1 MKPKTEIGSVEQ
13 QPLLCSKCG
22 GKIRV
27 RPPFN
32 FGSLETKS
40 SITRANRKLFR
51 AVLTGLVSKEIGN
64 CLAVILRNQA
74 TIICPVKT
82 IEVPKSNQDADANIQ
97 VDKIK
102 SAESV
107 KNLSPE
113 EKELLAKYIRDR
125 KPIPQPA
132 S

>member
-1 MKPKTEIGSVEQ
+1 MVKEEVEA

-32 FGSLETKS
+32 FGSLETRDT
-40 SITRANRKLFR
+40 ITRANRKLFR

-64 CLAVILRNQA
+64 CLAIILRNQA
-74 TIICPVKT
+74 TIICPVKSFE
-82 IEVPKSNQDADANIQ
+82 IVKDNQDGQNIQ
-97 VDKIK
+97 DKAK
-102 SAESV
+102 VAENV
-107 KNLSPE
+107 KKLSPE